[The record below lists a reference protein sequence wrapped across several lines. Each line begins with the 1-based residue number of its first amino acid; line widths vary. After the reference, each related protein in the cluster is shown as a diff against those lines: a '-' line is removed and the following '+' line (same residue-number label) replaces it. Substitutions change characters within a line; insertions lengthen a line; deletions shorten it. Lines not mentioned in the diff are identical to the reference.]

1 MTPEILTNHH
11 SVRTEEGGDSSTQPS
26 YAPDH
31 CWNPCRTNRGA
42 RPFRTTAGTPI
53 TGTSSSYVE
62 LPQICTGARKLKF
75 EVTEGD
81 GWVFVRQ
88 WFQYRDATDGREPG
102 SLWEQTIVFRDGLRY
117 FLSADTITSVNS
129 VAQLTLRID
138 MPGT

>member
-1 MTPEILTNHH
+1 MPL
-11 SVRTEEGGDSSTQPS
+11 
-26 YAPDH
+26 
-31 CWNPCRTNRGA
+31 
-42 RPFRTTAGTPI
+42 TTAGPRPDEPG
-53 TGTSSSYVE
+53 GTTLPYHRGDAYHGDLVKRYVE